1 MKKQTLA
8 TAILILTGCGS
19 TPTWRHPTKGAQEFY
34 QDNSRCMA
42 MAGAGQANQVVAAKD
57 PVIAGYNQGLAARA
71 QSNQKVIQEQCMYG
85 NGWYLSNS
93 EQTLTYVQSTNY
105 ETVKSWPQVGV
116 STTAQLGE
124 PMIKTYNVAVLPA
137 VKLTTPLRQ
146 IANYR
151 ENLRMALDIDPSI
164 LELAATDQQ
173 GAKYFPAPQGVRLAY
188 EAKGTF
194 PNPETVRG
202 GLHLSPEGTWSVYWY
217 WPDYNTPIFR
227 PGPPLQIKLES
238 VERPPKAAAFQRE
251 LIYSGVAQSTVSI
264 LYREFTNDLVRPIS
278 TQDLKYDAA
287 KGSVVGYKGARFE
300 ILSAD
305 NTSITYRVVAPLQQ

>member
-8 TAILILTGCGS
+8 AAVLILTGCGS
-19 TPTWRHPTKGAQEFY
+19 ASTWRHATKGAQEFY

-42 MAGAGQANQVVAAKD
+42 MAGAGQANQIVDAKN

-71 QSNQKVIQEQCMYG
+71 QSNQQLIKEQCMYG
-85 NGWYLSNS
+85 SGWYLSNG
-93 EQTLTYVQSTNY
+93 EQTLTYIQSANY

-116 STTAQLGE
+116 STTAPLGE
-124 PMIKTYNVAVLPA
+124 PMIKTYSVTVLPA
-137 VKLTTPLRQ
+137 VKLATPLRH

-151 ENLRMALDIDPSI
+151 ESLRMALDIDPSV
-164 LELAATDQQ
+164 LELDATDQQ
-173 GAKYFPAPQGVRLAY
+173 GGKYFPAPQGVRLAY

-202 GLHLSPEGTWSVYWY
+202 GLHLSAEGTWSVYWY

-251 LIYSGVAQSTVSI
+251 LIYYGVAQSTVSV
-264 LYREFTNDLVRPIS
+264 LYREFMNDLVRPAF
-278 TQDLKYDAA
+278 TQDLKYDSAN
-287 KGSVVGYKGARFE
+287 GSIVGYKGARFE

-305 NTSITYRVVAPLQQ
+305 NTSITYRVVTPLQP